1 MKSTHITRSILLAI
15 LVIFGTSAYGMAGY
29 ASPGPAAG
37 DAIIVEMGYGISR
50 CGLQSQNS
58 PQEFAFTVRHDHI
71 NFKGDFRNLMN
82 QVYTKLNITDKTS
95 HPILIV
101 EPDQLNSWRRVDM
114 ADVLMGENKHPWMYA
129 MWTSMVVAYNN
140 DPGTGTVLSY
150 HAEEGYSSIVAVIGG
165 WPYSL
170 GYGVEFD
177 YHEPQLVRA
186 ADSVF
191 WTTVRCPYADRGDL
205 LNNIVLSGNNWKG
218 ISASDIAAFE
228 ERINIQRL
236 LIAHDP
242 RVIDSEPR
250 DQIVFRGGKKLFND
264 GILIDWDL
272 AFTQNHYTQNG
283 AEYIRQWV
291 F

>member
-1 MKSTHITRSILLAI
+1 MQRIKYTFLTALLFLACFSSDSFAKSEAQ
-15 LVIFGTSAYGMAGY
+15 
-29 ASPGPAAG
+29 PAAG
-37 DAIIVEMGYGISR
+37 DVLIVDIGRGTTR
-50 CGLQSQNS
+50 CGLHTQSEPIVFS
-58 PQEFAFTVRHDHI
+58 SSIRWDHI
-71 NFKGDFRNLMN
+71 NFINDFRSLMN
-82 QVYTKLNITDKTS
+82 QVYSKLGISNKS
-95 HPILIV
+95 AHPVLVI
-101 EPDQLNSWRRVDM
+101 EPDEMNSWRRVAM
-114 ADVLMGENKHPWMYA
+114 SDVLMGENQVAWMYV
-129 MWTSMVVAYNN
+129 MWKSMINAYGN

-150 HAEEGYSSIVAVIGG
+150 HAEDNYSSIVAIVAG

-205 LNNIVLSGNNWKG
+205 LNNIVLSGNHWKG
-218 ISASDIAAFE
+218 VSQADIATFE

-242 RVIDSEPR
+242 RVVDIEPR
-250 DQIVFRGGKKLFND
+250 DLVSWRASKKLVND
-264 GILIDWDL
+264 GLIIDWDL
-272 AFTQNHYTQNG
+272 AFKQSHYTDKG
-283 AEYIRQWV
+283 SEYIRQWV

>member
-1 MKSTHITRSILLAI
+1 MKQLKYILSLALLLTVGLNAQI
-15 LVIFGTSAYGMAGY
+15 AK
-29 ASPGPAAG
+29 AG
-37 DAIIVEMGYGISR
+37 DAIIVEIGYGTTR
-50 CGLQSQNS
+50 CGMQNDAS
-58 PQEFAFTVRHDHI
+58 PQEFSSSIRWDHI
-71 NFKGDFRNLMN
+71 NFIGDFRNLMN
-82 QVYTKLNITDKTS
+82 QVYTKLGITNKAD
-95 HPILIV
+95 HPVLIS
-101 EPDQLNSWRRVDM
+101 EPDEVNSWRRVDM
-114 ADVLMGENKHPWMYA
+114 ATVLMGENQAPWIYV
-129 MWTSMVVAYNN
+129 MWNSMMIAYNN
-140 DPGTGTVLSY
+140 DPGTGTVLTY
-150 HAEEGYSSIVAVIGG
+150 HVENNHSSIIAVIAG

-177 YHEPQLVRA
+177 YHETEIVRA

-218 ISASDIAAFE
+218 ISAADIAAFE

-242 RVIDSEPR
+242 RVVDVEPR
-250 DQIVFRGGKKLFND
+250 DQIVFRGAKKLIAD
-264 GILIDWDL
+264 GILHSWDL
-272 AFTQNHYTQNG
+272 AFKQSHFQQNG